1 MPGTPPLI
9 LAVVTGNKAEF
20 EQLIE
25 GGVDVTSMN
34 EKEETALH
42 WAAAFRNVNWIKRLL
57 IVGANIE
64 ATDVDGMT
72 PLGFAVYYGN
82 AKAVEHLCD
91 RGANISHE
99 YAFESNVE
107 QAKQRAILRL
117 LEQVRYTRRM
127 MRIWYRLNGF

>member
-9 LAVVTGNKAEF
+9 FAVVTGNKAEF

-25 GGVDVTSMN
+25 EGVDVTSTN

-57 IVGANIE
+57 NVGANIE
-64 ATDVDGMT
+64 ATDVDGTT

-82 AKAVEHLCD
+82 VKAVEQLCD
-91 RGANISHE
+91 RGANIPCS
-99 YAFESNVE
+99 
-107 QAKQRAILRL
+107 
-117 LEQVRYTRRM
+117 
-127 MRIWYRLNGF
+127 